1 MSCPVALGF
10 VCGKS
15 AHPKRVPSPSRFA
28 CGVAGAIEK
37 RALFIK
43 TPSSVLYFWGGVFF
57 AYLASAMMGFFV
69 VASIST
75 FFKDEG
81 KLSRAQWNLRA
92 VTLAYLVLCVLYI
105 IIDYYLLIMVHQTD
119 TCILFRIIDITAWMA
134 TKYFWYIFIIESTI
148 LSESAKT
155 KLKRIV
161 VLAILPITLIAAF
174 NYGVFMDENYY
185 VSGENARIFVWC
197 VQLVSVCATLSLN
210 VVFLVVTYKHCYYQG
225 IKHLVY
231 VMTSLLIINGAWNGF
246 ITLFLITGKVQHI
259 AWNKLPDPTSI
270 IFLAIN
276 ILLFLLVK
284 NYHNIELASRG
295 IESKI
300 NRITERYNLT
310 ERESEVAR
318 YLYKGLTYVGIADE
332 LTISKNTVKRHIHN
346 IYKKMEIESRNQF
359 VDYVD
364 NILTL
369 PIVDTP
375 HG

>member
-1 MSCPVALGF
+1 MSI
-10 VCGKS
+10 
-15 AHPKRVPSPSRFA
+15 R
-28 CGVAGAIEK
+28 GVLK
-37 RALFIK
+37 VYNYL
-43 TPSSVLYFWGGVFF
+43 FF

-105 IIDYYLLIMVHQTD
+105 IINYYLLIMVHQTD